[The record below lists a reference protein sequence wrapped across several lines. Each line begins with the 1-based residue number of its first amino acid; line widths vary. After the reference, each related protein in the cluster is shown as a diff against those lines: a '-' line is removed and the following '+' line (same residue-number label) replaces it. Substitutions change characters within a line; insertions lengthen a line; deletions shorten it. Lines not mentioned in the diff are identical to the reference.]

1 MPFCHIS
8 PRRRSR
14 FTPRL
19 IYAAFD
25 IPVGARLCR
34 EMRIISLIISNCLVT
49 SAGLDFWHKKYQSC
63 IYNLIQHLLAFLSLL
78 PLCLFKASIVLQ
90 LKDFLTLKKTGEK
103 IVCNVLGF
111 CSIIRATVSL
121 SQTQSPIYFQ
131 PNRDHDCQGQPQKSF
146 TTPKCFKFLKTKTKY

>member
-49 SAGLDFWHKKYQSC
+49 SAGVDFWHKKYQSC
-63 IYNLIQHLLAFLSLL
+63 IYNLIQHLFPRPHSPAIVSVL
-78 PLCLFKASIVLQ
+78 KASIVLR

-103 IVCNVLGF
+103 IVGNVLGF
-111 CSIIRATVSL
+111 CRIIRAT
-121 SQTQSPIYFQ
+121 F
-131 PNRDHDCQGQPQKSF
+131 F
-146 TTPKCFKFLKTKTKY
+146 FFF